1 MRNVGKQKPV
11 QLSIQEEK
19 TVNRFL
25 TAQKRNANKIIENSH
40 QVYTLHF
47 TESSEWLVGAKRR
60 GIFFFKKDDHVMPE
74 CFAAKKGY
82 NGGVVLWTKTYTS
95 LASAF
100 KKKTSLMF
108 TKNVRRHLKSFC
120 FLSEFIS

>member
-1 MRNVGKQKPV
+1 
-11 QLSIQEEK
+11 
-19 TVNRFL
+19 
-25 TAQKRNANKIIENSH
+25 
-40 QVYTLHF
+40 
-47 TESSEWLVGAKRR
+47 
-60 GIFFFKKDDHVMPE
+60 MPE

-82 NGGVVLWTKTYTS
+82 NGGVVLWTKTYTRV
-95 LASAF
+95 LRQLL